1 MKAQLILRERNMK
14 RVLIV
19 VRHGAVDPR
28 WKGICYGQQDVALCE
43 QWMRQAAGIVEP
55 LAALKPMTI
64 FHSGL
69 VRTRWLA
76 EQVAERL
83 SIRDDCERAQTMV
96 SDSRLRERHFGQWEC
111 KSWDDAYQSDPEHF
125 HDLIAKPDTYRPPG
139 GETTSEMQRRV
150 VEWYESLPKMEGV
163 LLAVSHSGPIAALA
177 GHLLGLHASDWTDWM
192 LATGEAMTVESSLD
206 GEDVRLCRGIS
217 TSNL

>member
-1 MKAQLILRERNMK
+1 MK
-14 RVLIV
+14 RVVIV
-19 VRHGAVDPR
+19 VRHGAVDPQ
-28 WKGICYGQQDVALCE
+28 WKGICYGQQDVALCD
-43 QWMRQAAGIVEP
+43 QWIQQSASIVEP
-55 LAALKPMTI
+55 LASFKPTMI

-83 SIRDDCERAQTMV
+83 SIRDDHTTLPNIL
-96 SDSRLRERHFGQWEC
+96 SDTRLRERHFGDWEC

-150 VEWYESLPKMEGV
+150 VDWYESLPKMEGV
-163 LLAVSHSGPIAALA
+163 LLAVSHSGPIAAIA
-177 GHLLGLHASDWTDWM
+177 GHLLGLHASNWTDWM
-192 LATGEAMTVESSLD
+192 LATGEAMRIESSLD
-206 GEDVRLCRGIS
+206 GEDVQLTRGLS
-217 TSNL
+217 TTIA